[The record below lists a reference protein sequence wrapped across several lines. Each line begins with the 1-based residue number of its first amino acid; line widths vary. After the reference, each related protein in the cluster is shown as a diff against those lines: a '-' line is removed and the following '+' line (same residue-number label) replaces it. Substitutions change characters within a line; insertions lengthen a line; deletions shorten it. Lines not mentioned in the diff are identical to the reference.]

1 MRCEALPSTWTRDLG
16 AGLDCA
22 CLMHRM
28 LRWAPM
34 GMGVES
40 GASAAE
46 GPAPSFTDGT
56 RQDLSAFVFAR
67 DDNTRDLFET
77 AGRGQA
83 IVVRGGTVIPM
94 VGPTSLPAHD
104 IIAIDG
110 VIKAV
115 QASGSALPDGALIVD
130 ATGCYVVPGLSEM
143 HTHPTTNNTAAI
155 WTTVMGPGVSADA
168 LTLPYDL
175 LMFLYL
181 AAGIT
186 RIQVMAGTPEHLALR
201 DAVRAGRIRGPV
213 MRVAS
218 PVIDG
223 YPPIWAPDISWLIGD
238 EEGARHAARQIAARG
253 YDFAKPYTKLSA
265 RAYGAFA
272 AECRAL
278 GIEMTGHIP
287 KAVRTEEAFAL
298 GQSGVAH
305 TFEFFANADD
315 PERFTPET
323 FERRA
328 RMAANLGVVTQST
341 LMVAYAFEYD
351 VGLRP
356 DGCDSEAFLDPV
368 MRYLMNEKSFFIQ
381 SWRSDPAMVLQG
393 QDNVK
398 NSVAMAQALVAEGA
412 RIVTGTDIPNPNGVG
427 RQSLHEEFTFLHRD
441 VGMAPID
448 VLRAATVHAAEHM
461 GEGAIAGAVA
471 PGQRADLVVLGDDPV
486 LRIDATTRIEAV
498 VHGDAVLR
506 KSAIETGMA
515 RAVAFYAA
523 MPVAAHPV

>member
-1 MRCEALPSTWTRDLG
+1 MKCEAVPTSWTRDFRD
-16 AGLDCA
+16 AQDCT
-22 CLMHRM
+22 CLMHRL
-28 LRWAPM
+28 LRWSPM
-34 GMGVES
+34 GMGVDP
-40 GASAAE
+40 GAPAAD

-56 RQDLSAFVFAR
+56 RKELSPFVFAG
-67 DDNTRDLFET
+67 DGHTRDLFET

-83 IVVRGGTVIPM
+83 IAVRGGTVVPM
-94 VGPTSLPAHD
+94 IGPEVLPSHD
-104 IIAIDG
+104 VIAIDG

-115 QASGSALPDGALIVD
+115 QPSGGVLPEGALIVD
-130 ATGCYVVPGLSEM
+130 ATGRYVIPGLSEM

-155 WTTVMGPGVSADA
+155 WAPMLGAGVTADS

-181 AAGIT
+181 ASGIT

-201 DAVRAGRIRGPV
+201 DAVRAKRLRGPA

-223 YPPIWAPDISWLIGD
+223 YPPIWSPDISWLIGD
-238 EEGARHAARQIAARG
+238 EDGARHAARQIAAHG
-253 YDFAKPYTKLSA
+253 YDFAKPYTKLPA

-298 GQSGVAH
+298 GQYGVAH
-305 TFEFFANADD
+305 TFEFFANGDD
-315 PERFTPET
+315 PERFAPQT

-341 LMVAYAFEYD
+341 LMVAYTFEYD

-368 MRYLMNEKSFFIQ
+368 MRYLMNEQSMFIQ
-381 SWRSDPAMVLQG
+381 SWRNDPAMILQG

-427 RQSLHEEFTFLHRD
+427 RQSLHEEFTFLNRD

-448 VLRAATVHAAEHM
+448 VLRATTIHAAEHM
-461 GEGAIAGAVA
+461 GEAAVAGAVA
-471 PGQRADLVVLGDDPV
+471 PGQRADLVVLGANPIT
-486 LRIDATTRIEAV
+486 RIEATTRIEAV
-498 VHGDAVLR
+498 VHGDAILR
-506 KSAIETGMA
+506 KDAIETGLA
-515 RAVAFYAA
+515 RAIALYGA
-523 MPVAAHPV
+523 MPVQGYPS